1 MEEETLDSIL
11 LDQLHS
17 ARNGQKLIK
26 RIKQLFKKDP
36 NIDAL
41 EHQNKIRI
49 EFFENMIEDKELLN
63 QKNKKK
69 PQKESDLLSKNPMLE
84 TYRLAMFASLYGYT
98 VMIDTMK
105 NYLSLFKKDDNEKN
119 NKES

>member
-1 MEEETLDSIL
+1 MEEESLDLIL

-36 NIDAL
+36 NLDAL
-41 EHQNKIRI
+41 EHQNKVRI

-69 PQKESDLLSKNPMLE
+69 PQRESDLLSKNPMLE
-84 TYRLAMFASLYGYT
+84 TYRFAMFASLYGYT
-98 VMIDTMK
+98 VMLDTMK
-105 NYLSLFKKDDNEKN
+105 NYISYFKKDDNEKN
-119 NKES
+119 NN

>member
-17 ARNGQKLIK
+17 TRNGQKLIK
-26 RIKQLFKKDP
+26 RIKKLFKKDP

-69 PQKESDLLSKNPMLE
+69 PQKESDLLSRNPVYE
-84 TYRLAMFASLYGYT
+84 TYRFTMFASLYGYT

-105 NYLSLFKKDDNEKN
+105 NYLDFFKKEK
-119 NKES
+119 

>member
-17 ARNGQKLIK
+17 ARNSQKLIK

-69 PQKESDLLSKNPMLE
+69 PQKESDLLSKNPVWE

-98 VMIDTMK
+98 VMTNTMK
-105 NYLSLFKKDDNEKN
+105 NYLAFFKKEK
-119 NKES
+119 E